1 MSLALCSQVVSE
13 ASQHLRSSEKQAV
26 CEGCFAQRSICL
38 VVSLHF
44 SMPRAVHPQ
53 EWLQS
58 ANWFSCHNY
67 ILCILVSFLISF
79 FQQHQHYVTIYY
91 FYEWKG
97 DFDKSVTFI
106 FLLSILVLPSLT
118 RVPICFPSV
127 LVMHS
132 FQCCSKILMCGCVFY
147 FFAVDRMYLSCFF
160 TSSLMLCEVFSL
172 MGGWTEVYWADG
184 HFVLAPF
191 VSCVS
196 LTLHALI
203 SLKWLIDWFDM
214 VKMTFFLNGAQ
225 SSMRWLSR
233 WTIWRVVYSQYI

>member
-1 MSLALCSQVVSE
+1 M
-13 ASQHLRSSEKQAV
+13 SEK
-26 CEGCFAQRSICL
+26 EIL
-38 VVSLHF
+38 TKVSL
-44 SMPRAVHPQ
+44 
-53 EWLQS
+53 
-58 ANWFSCHNY
+58 
-67 ILCILVSFLISF
+67 SF
-79 FQQHQHYVTIYY
+79 FYC
-91 FYEWKG
+91 
-97 DFDKSVTFI
+97 
-106 FLLSILVLPSLT
+106 LLVLPSLT
-118 RVPICFPSV
+118 RVPICFPLV
-127 LVMHS
+127 LVS

-203 SLKWLIDWFDM
+203 SLKWLIVWFDM
-214 VKMTFFLNGAQ
+214 MTMTFFLNGAQ